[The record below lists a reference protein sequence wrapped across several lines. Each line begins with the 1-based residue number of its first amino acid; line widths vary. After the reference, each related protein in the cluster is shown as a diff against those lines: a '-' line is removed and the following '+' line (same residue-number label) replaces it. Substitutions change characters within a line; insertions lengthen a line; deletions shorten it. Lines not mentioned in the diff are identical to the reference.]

1 MVDWIPPST
10 NCLGRRKKRRK
21 TKKKTFGPAG
31 WFAMTGLNCRVFL
44 FIFSSPPPPPPVL
57 LLLLLLLFLFE
68 IKLLW
73 ALWSRARCVHPRRL
87 QNKTNFRWLM
97 NRFRR
102 LAIETASPAE
112 ELLACVAWWL
122 QRASGVPIFLCF
134 FFLKPKPPP
143 VPTKSTCVR
152 GIIPEPGPG
161 PDQSIIIDLRARPSP
176 IAHLPSSPRSL
187 PNETKKLTDCP
198 SGCRL
203 RATELQMGRP
213 IPVKNGPRRLGGI
226 WEMVGP
232 VWIRVEFRRFFQLR
246 WCVWFHRL
254 LLHRWLCFELRIG
267 RWAVGC

>member
-1 MVDWIPPST
+1 MGSLEPGSL
-10 NCLGRRKKRRK
+10 C
-21 TKKKTFGPAG
+21 
-31 WFAMTGLNCRVFL
+31 
-44 FIFSSPPPPPPVL
+44 SPP
-57 LLLLLLLFLFE
+57 
-68 IKLLW
+68 
-73 ALWSRARCVHPRRL
+73 
-87 QNKTNFRWLM
+87 
-97 NRFRR
+97 
-102 LAIETASPAE
+102 SPAE
-112 ELLACVAWWL
+112 QDEFPLANESIPEASNRNGFAGGGTARVRRLMIATRIWRPNFPLL
-122 QRASGVPIFLCF
+122 

-226 WEMVGP
+226 
-232 VWIRVEFRRFFQLR
+232 
-246 WCVWFHRL
+246 
-254 LLHRWLCFELRIG
+254 
-267 RWAVGC
+267 